1 MSIAAFL
8 IVGASLLGQQGSSD
22 LPSIVEPLL
31 YTAME
36 QGCVRYPQ
44 LLPDAIRIA
53 SEADFPKPKH
63 EAEWCKLMAEA
74 RKAEFRARL
83 QAMWQREQ
91 GKQTTKQLS
100 KGL

>member
-53 SEADFPKPKH
+53 SEPDFPKPKH
-63 EAEWCKLMAEA
+63 EAEWCKLMASA
-74 RKAEFRARL
+74 RKAEFRAKL
-83 QAMWQREQ
+83 QAMWQQEQ
-91 GKQTTKQLS
+91 RKQTTKQLS